1 MPKNDRRISLNGI
14 KYNAGNTESLRS
26 SNSKSKAANI
36 EFISRKSNKDEM
48 DGYLIDYMAFNY
60 LGKVIDNPEL
70 WTKFV
75 HKKQTV

>member
-1 MPKNDRRISLNGI
+1 MSTNR
-14 KYNAGNTESLRS
+14 
-26 SNSKSKAANI
+26 SKAMNL
-36 EFISRKSNKDEM
+36 EQLSRKSSQKDEM

-70 WTKFV
+70 WRKYV